1 MKEDL
6 INYIVNVCKIY
17 GCFFTGEL
25 ETFDSAPCIGT
36 LGKFV
41 GLAEYFTEDYCEINI
56 YNPSSFSSDPIDT
69 YDTSYDKLEVEQLQE
84 IANLCGIW
92 EAQSLQTEKRINN

>member
-25 ETFDSAPCIGT
+25 ETFDSALCVGT

-41 GLAEYFTEDYCEINI
+41 GLAEYFTEDYCEVNV
-56 YNPSSFSSDPIDT
+56 YQPSSYTSDPIS
-69 YDTSYDKLEVEQLQE
+69 SYNLKYEELSQGILYNIVQLCEVWMRQSE
-84 IANLCGIW
+84 IV
-92 EAQSLQTEKRINN
+92 